1 MQSIDFVVK
10 TISDMLKG
18 EKTGVESIQ
27 MFIGIYNALNAEDEN
42 RMKNTFSKYYQ
53 EIDEIGELPNRSK
66 PVKPRDFFNKFG
78 NW

>member
-1 MQSIDFVVK
+1 
-10 TISDMLKG
+10 MLKG
-18 EKTGVESIQ
+18 GKTSVESIQ

-53 EIDEIGELPNRSK
+53 EIDEIGELPNSSK